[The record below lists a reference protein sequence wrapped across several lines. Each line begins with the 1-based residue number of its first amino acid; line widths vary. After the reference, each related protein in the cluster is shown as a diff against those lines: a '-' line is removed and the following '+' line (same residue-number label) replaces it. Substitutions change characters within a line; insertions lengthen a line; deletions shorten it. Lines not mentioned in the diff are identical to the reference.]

1 MPDQEIMREW
11 VRRLRSGGYRQGRNR
26 LRLNDEFCC
35 LGVLCDLAV
44 DRNVI
49 DAPMSEWVNT
59 PVLNDHGHV
68 VPVRAAEYHY
78 YSPATG
84 YYSMSQ
90 LPRAVRA
97 WADIPTDSHLY
108 PEARCDA
115 SDGPCVHALHVER
128 LVSLND
134 TGTSFA
140 DIADLIES
148 EWIEPLPAPDYTVPD
163 SPADIAEEAACVDA

>member
-11 VRRLRSGGYRQGRNR
+11 VRRLRSGGYKQGRSR

-49 DAPMSEWVNT
+49 DAPASEWVNA
-59 PVLNDHGHV
+59 PVLNDDGHV
-68 VPVRAAEYHY
+68 VLVPAAEYRYTSKARWGHY
-78 YSPATG
+78 SLT
-84 YYSMSQ
+84 Q
-90 LPRAVRA
+90 LPRAVQA
-97 WADIPTDSHLY
+97 WAGTPTDNNLY
-108 PEARCDA
+108 SEARCD
-115 SDGPCVHALHVER
+115 GPCDHTLHTDR
-128 LVSLND
+128 LMVLND

-148 EWIEPLPAPDYTVPD
+148 EWIEPLPTPDYTVPD
-163 SPADIAEEAACVDA
+163 SPADIAEEAACVDAAG